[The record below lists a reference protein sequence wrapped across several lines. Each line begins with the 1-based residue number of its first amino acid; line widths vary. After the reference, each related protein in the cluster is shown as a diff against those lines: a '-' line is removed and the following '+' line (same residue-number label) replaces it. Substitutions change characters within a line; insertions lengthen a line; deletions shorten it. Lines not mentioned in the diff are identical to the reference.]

1 MLPLQKQVLVRK
13 LKLVYSYSIFLWKRS
28 QEDNIKVP
36 AGHLA
41 YVTLL
46 SIVPFLAVIFYM
58 LSAFPMFSELNKI
71 IEDLIYNNFVPTAGN
86 AVKEHMTGF
95 IENTKKMSMM
105 GIASLIVI
113 ALLLIST
120 IDQTIN
126 RIWRCTNKRSV
137 VQAFTIYWTILS
149 LGPIIIGGSIALSS
163 YLFSIVQT
171 GGFLSFGQQILSI
184 IPFVFSWLA
193 FAGVYTLVPHQRVS
207 FRYALTGGLIAALL
221 FNFATDLFTLY
232 ITNFPSQQI
241 IYGAL
246 AVIPIM
252 FVWIYFSWLI
262 VLIGAEVTSTLEEF
276 LSVSEKEMQKTDQTL
291 VENEQ

>member
-1 MLPLQKQVLVRK
+1 MVILQFDKALLIEKAK
-13 LKLVYSYSIFLWKRS
+13 LSYGYLLFVWRRC

-58 LSAFPMFSELNKI
+58 LSAFPMFSELNQVM
-71 IEDLIYNNFVPTAGN
+71 EDLIYNNFVPTSGDAIKDHVG
-86 AVKEHMTGF
+86 GF

-126 RIWRCTNKRSV
+126 RIWRCKQKRSII
-137 VQAFTIYWTILS
+137 QAFTIYWTILS
-149 LGPIIIGGSIALSS
+149 LGPIILGSSIALSS
-163 YLFSIVQT
+163 YLFSIVQAQ
-171 GGFLSFGQQILSI
+171 GFLSIGQKLLSFMPFI
-184 IPFVFSWLA
+184 IAWLA

-207 FRYALTGGLIAALL
+207 FRYSLVGGLVASILL
-221 FNFATDLFTLY
+221 NFGTDLFSLY
-232 ITNFPSQQI
+232 ITNFPSQQV

-246 AVIPIM
+246 AVIPIL
-252 FVWIYFSWLI
+252 FVWIYFNWLI
-262 VLIGAEVTSTLEEF
+262 VLFGAEVTATLEEY
-276 LSVSEKEMQKTDQTL
+276 LHEHKLQKESE
-291 VENEQ
+291 

>member
-1 MLPLQKQVLVRK
+1 MLRLQKQVLVQNF
-13 LKLVYSYSIFLWKRS
+13 KLVYSYSVFLWKRS

-126 RIWRCTNKRSV
+126 RIWRCTNKRSM

-171 GGFLSFGQQILSI
+171 GGFLSLGQQILSI

-276 LSVSEKEMQKTDQTL
+276 LSVPKKEMQETDKTIA
-291 VENEQ
+291 ENGQ

>member
-1 MLPLQKQVLVRK
+1 M
-13 LKLVYSYSIFLWKRS
+13 SI
-28 QEDNIKVP
+28 
-36 AGHLA
+36 
-41 YVTLL
+41 
-46 SIVPFLAVIFYM
+46 
-58 LSAFPMFSELNKI
+58 
-71 IEDLIYNNFVPTAGN
+71 
-86 AVKEHMTGF
+86 
-95 IENTKKMSMM
+95 M

-113 ALLLIST
+113 ALLFISS

-126 RIWRCTNKRSV
+126 RIWRCTNKRSM

-163 YLFSIVQT
+163 YIFSIVKAD
-171 GGFLSFGQQILSI
+171 GFLSIGQHVLSF
-184 IPFVFSWLA
+184 IPFAFSWLA
-193 FAGVYTLVPHQRVS
+193 FAGVYTLVPNQRVS
-207 FRYALTGGLIAALL
+207 FRYALIGGFVAAFL

-262 VLIGAEVTSTLEEF
+262 VLIGAEVTSTLEDF
-276 LSVSEKEMQKTDQTL
+276 LQKHDHPI
-291 VENEQ
+291 EDEQ

>member
-1 MLPLQKQVLVRK
+1 MQFNKQVLVDK
-13 LKLVYSYSIFLWKRS
+13 GKVTYAYFTFLWFRS
-28 QEDNIKVP
+28 KEDNIKVP

-46 SIVPFLAVIFYM
+46 SLVPLLAVIFYM

-71 IEDLIYNNFVPTAGN
+71 FVNLIYNNFVPTSGDAI
-86 AVKEHMTGF
+86 KLHMTGF

-126 RIWRCTNKRSV
+126 RIWRCTNKRSI

-149 LGPIIIGGSIALSS
+149 LGPIIIGGSIALST
-163 YLFSIVQT
+163 YLFASFKES
-171 GGFLSFGQQILSI
+171 GFLSFGQQLLSI
-184 IPFVFSWLA
+184 MPFIFTWLA
-193 FAGVYTLVPHQRVS
+193 FIGIYSLVPHQRVT
-207 FRYALTGGLIAALL
+207 FRYALIGGFTAALL
-221 FNFATDLFTLY
+221 FSFATDLFRLY
-232 ITNFPSQQI
+232 ITNFPTQQL

-246 AVIPIM
+246 AVIPIL
-252 FVWIYFSWLI
+252 FVWTYFVWLI
-262 VLIGAEVTSTLEEF
+262 VLIGAEVTATLEEF
-276 LSVSEKEMQKTDQTL
+276 SGKKELISDQG
-291 VENEQ
+291 EGI

>member
-1 MLPLQKQVLVRK
+1 MVILQFDKTLLIDKAK
-13 LKLVYSYSIFLWKRS
+13 LGYGYLLFVWRRC

-58 LSAFPMFSELNKI
+58 LSAFPMFSELNKVM
-71 IEDLIYNNFVPTAGN
+71 EDLIYNNFVPTSGDAIKDH
-86 AVKEHMTGF
+86 VSGF

-126 RIWRCTNKRSV
+126 RIWRCTNKRSI

-149 LGPIIIGGSIALSS
+149 LGPIILGSSIALSS
-163 YLFSIVQT
+163 YLFSTVQAQ
-171 GGFLSFGQQILSI
+171 GFLSSGQKILSLM
-184 IPFVFSWLA
+184 PFVIAWLA
-193 FAGVYTLVPHQRVS
+193 FSGVYTLVPHQRVS
-207 FRYALTGGLIAALL
+207 FRYSAIGGLVASLL
-221 FNFATDLFTLY
+221 LTVGTDLFTLY
-232 ITNFPSQQI
+232 ITNFPSQQL

-246 AVIPIM
+246 AVIPIL
-252 FVWIYFSWLI
+252 FVWIYFNWLI
-262 VLIGAEVTSTLEEF
+262 ILFGAEVTVTLEEY
-276 LSVSEKEMQKTDQTL
+276 LSTHPAEHKQLE
-291 VENEQ
+291 ENA

>member
-1 MLPLQKQVLVRK
+1 MLPLQKQVLVQK
-13 LKLVYSYSIFLWKRS
+13 VKLVYSYSIFLWKRS

-171 GGFLSFGQQILSI
+171 GGFLSLGQQILSI

-276 LSVSEKEMQKTDQTL
+276 LSVSEKEMQETDKKL
-291 VENEQ
+291 AENEQ

>member
-1 MLPLQKQVLVRK
+1 MTFDKQLLIDKGKITYAYLV
-13 LKLVYSYSIFLWKRS
+13 FLWFRS
-28 QEDNIKVP
+28 KEDNIKVP

-46 SIVPFLAVIFYM
+46 SLVPLLAVIFYM

-71 IEDLIYNNFVPTAGN
+71 IENLIYNNFVPTSGDAI
-86 AVKEHMTGF
+86 KMHMSGF

-105 GIASLIVI
+105 GVASLIVI

-126 RIWRCTNKRSV
+126 RIWRCHNKRSL

-163 YLFSIVQT
+163 YLFSSFKES
-171 GGFLSFGQQILSI
+171 GFLSFGQQLLSLM
-184 IPFVFSWLA
+184 PFIFAWLA
-193 FAGVYTLVPHQRVS
+193 FSGVYTIVPHQRVR
-207 FRYALTGGLIAALL
+207 FRYALIGGLIAALL
-221 FNFATDLFTLY
+221 FTFATDLFRLY

-246 AVIPIM
+246 AVIPIL
-252 FVWIYFSWLI
+252 FVWTYFIWLI
-262 VLIGAEVTSTLEEF
+262 VLIGAEVTATLEEF
-276 LSVSEKEMQKTDQTL
+276 TGKKELGVVQGDTI
-291 VENEQ
+291 

>member
-1 MLPLQKQVLVRK
+1 MFIVQVQQKIVYIFKIAFEYLV
-13 LKLVYSYSIFLWKRS
+13 FLWKRS

-46 SIVPFLAVIFYM
+46 SIVPFLAVIFYI

-105 GIASLIVI
+105 GIGSLIVI

-126 RIWRCTNKRSV
+126 RIWRCTNKRSK

-163 YLFSIVQT
+163 YLFSVVQK
-171 GGFLSFGQQILSI
+171 GGFLSAGQQILSLM
-184 IPFVFSWLA
+184 PFIFAWLA

-207 FRYALTGGLIAALL
+207 FRYALIGGFVAASL
-221 FNFATDLFTLY
+221 FSFATDLFSLY

-246 AVIPIM
+246 AIIPIM

-262 VLIGAEVTSTLEEF
+262 VLVGAEVTATLEEF
-276 LSVSEKEMQKTDQTL
+276 LIDHKKKIEAQP
-291 VENEQ
+291 

>member
-1 MLPLQKQVLVRK
+1 MIILQFDKTLLIDKAK
-13 LKLVYSYSIFLWKRS
+13 LSYGYLLFVWRRC

-58 LSAFPMFSELNKI
+58 LSAFPMFSELNKVM
-71 IEDLIYNNFVPTAGN
+71 EDLIYNNFVPTSGDAIKDHVG
-86 AVKEHMTGF
+86 GF

-105 GIASLIVI
+105 GIASLVVI

-126 RIWRCTNKRSV
+126 RIWRCTSKRSI

-149 LGPIIIGGSIALSS
+149 LGPIILGSSIALSS
-163 YLFSIVQT
+163 YLFSTVKNQ
-171 GGFLSFGQQILSI
+171 GFLSIGQQLLSFMPFI
-184 IPFVFSWLA
+184 IAWLA

-207 FRYALTGGLIAALL
+207 FRYSIVGGLVASVLL
-221 FNFATDLFTLY
+221 TFGTDLFSLY
-232 ITNFPSQQI
+232 ITNFPSQQV

-246 AVIPIM
+246 AVIPIL
-252 FVWIYFSWLI
+252 FVWIYFNWLI
-262 VLIGAEVTSTLEEF
+262 VLFGAEVTATLEEY
-276 LSVSEKEMQKTDQTL
+276 LTAHKAKKDNL
-291 VENEQ
+291 

>member
-1 MLPLQKQVLVRK
+1 
-13 LKLVYSYSIFLWKRS
+13 
-28 QEDNIKVP
+28 
-36 AGHLA
+36 
-41 YVTLL
+41 
-46 SIVPFLAVIFYM
+46 
-58 LSAFPMFSELNKI
+58 
-71 IEDLIYNNFVPTAGN
+71 
-86 AVKEHMTGF
+86 
-95 IENTKKMSMM
+95 MSMM

-113 ALLLIST
+113 ALLLISS

-126 RIWRCTNKRSV
+126 RIWRCTNKRSM

-163 YLFSIVQT
+163 YIFSIVKAD
-171 GGFLSFGQQILSI
+171 GFLSIGQHCLSLM
-184 IPFVFSWLA
+184 PFAFSWLA
-193 FAGVYTLVPHQRVS
+193 FAGVYTLVPNQRVS
-207 FRYALTGGLIAALL
+207 FRYALIGGFVAALL

-262 VLIGAEVTSTLEEF
+262 VLIGAEVTSTLEDF
-276 LSVSEKEMQKTDQTL
+276 LQKHDHPI
-291 VENEQ
+291 EDEQ

>member
-1 MLPLQKQVLVRK
+1 MLPLQKQVLIQKV
-13 LKLVYSYSIFLWKRS
+13 KLVYSYSIFLWKRS

-171 GGFLSFGQQILSI
+171 GGFLSLGQQILSI

-276 LSVSEKEMQKTDQTL
+276 LSVSEKEMQETDKTL
-291 VENEQ
+291 AENEQ

>member
-1 MLPLQKQVLVRK
+1 MDKQAVVQKF
-13 LKLVYSYSIFLWKRS
+13 KLVYGYSVFLWKRC

-46 SIVPFLAVIFYM
+46 SIVPFLAVIFFM
-58 LSAFPMFSELNKI
+58 LSAFPMFSELNQI
-71 IEDLIYNNFVPTAGN
+71 IEDLIYNNFVPTAGD
-86 AVKEHMTGF
+86 AVKDHMTGF

-105 GIASLIVI
+105 GFGSLIVI

-126 RIWRCTNKRSV
+126 RIWRCTNKRSR

-163 YLFSIVQT
+163 YLFSVAQT
-171 GGFLSFGQQILSI
+171 GDFLSIGQQILSL
-184 IPFVFSWLA
+184 IPFVFAWLA

-207 FRYALTGGLIAALL
+207 FRYALIGGFIAAIS
-221 FNFATDLFTLY
+221 FNFATDLFSLY

-262 VLIGAEVTSTLEEF
+262 VLIGAEVTATLEEF
-276 LSVSEKEMQKTDQTL
+276 LIAHKDDGKAV
-291 VENEQ
+291 

>member
-1 MLPLQKQVLVRK
+1 MQFDKTLLIDKAK
-13 LKLVYSYSIFLWKRS
+13 LSYGYLLFVWRRC

-58 LSAFPMFSELNKI
+58 LSAFPMFSELNKVM
-71 IEDLIYNNFVPTAGN
+71 EDLIYNNFVPTSGDAIKDHVG
-86 AVKEHMTGF
+86 GF

-105 GIASLIVI
+105 GIASLVVI

-126 RIWRCTNKRSV
+126 RIWRCTSKRSI

-149 LGPIIIGGSIALSS
+149 LGPIILGSSIALSS
-163 YLFSIVQT
+163 YLFSTVQNQ
-171 GGFLSFGQQILSI
+171 GFLSIGQQLLSFMPFI
-184 IPFVFSWLA
+184 IAWLA

-207 FRYALTGGLIAALL
+207 FRYSIVGGLVASVLL
-221 FNFATDLFTLY
+221 TFGTDLFSLY
-232 ITNFPSQQI
+232 ITNFPSQQV

-246 AVIPIM
+246 AVIPIL
-252 FVWIYFSWLI
+252 FVWIYFNWLI
-262 VLIGAEVTSTLEEF
+262 VLFGAEVTATLEEY
-276 LSVSEKEMQKTDQTL
+276 LTAHKAKKDNL
-291 VENEQ
+291 

>member
-1 MLPLQKQVLVRK
+1 MQFDKTLLIDKAK
-13 LKLVYSYSIFLWKRS
+13 LSYGYLFFVWRRC

-58 LSAFPMFSELNKI
+58 LSAFPMFSELNQVM
-71 IEDLIYNNFVPTAGN
+71 EDLIYNNFVPTSGDAIKDH
-86 AVKEHMTGF
+86 VSGF

-126 RIWRCTNKRSV
+126 RIWRCKKKRSL

-149 LGPIIIGGSIALSS
+149 LGPIILGSSIALSS
-163 YLFSIVQT
+163 YLFAIVQDQ
-171 GGFLSFGQQILSI
+171 GFLSVGQQLLSFM
-184 IPFVFSWLA
+184 PFLIAWLT
-193 FAGVYTLVPHQRVS
+193 FAGIYTLVPHQRVS
-207 FRYALTGGLIAALL
+207 FRYALTGGFVASILL
-221 FNFATDLFTLY
+221 NFGTDLFSLY
-232 ITNFPSQQI
+232 ITNFPSQQV

-246 AVIPIM
+246 AVIPIL
-252 FVWIYFSWLI
+252 FVWIYFNWLI
-262 VLIGAEVTSTLEEF
+262 ILFGAEVTATLEEYSTTHKQ
-276 LSVSEKEMQKTDQTL
+276 LKESE
-291 VENEQ
+291 

>member
-1 MLPLQKQVLVRK
+1 MFQLDQQILIGKMKTLYGYGV
-13 LKLVYSYSIFLWKRS
+13 FLFKRS
-28 QEDNIKVP
+28 KEDNIKVP

-46 SIVPFLAVIFYM
+46 SIVPCLAVVFYM
-58 LSAFPMFSELNKI
+58 LSAFPMFSKLNSI
-71 IEDLIYNNFVPTAGN
+71 IEDLIYNSFVPTAGD

-95 IENTKKMSMM
+95 IENTKQMSMV
-105 GIASLIVI
+105 GIASLVVI

-120 IDQTIN
+120 IDQTLN
-126 RIWRCTNKRSV
+126 RIWRCNRKRSTIH
-137 VQAFTIYWTILS
+137 AFTIYWTILS

-171 GGFLSFGQQILSI
+171 DGFLSVGQQLLSFM
-184 IPFVFSWLA
+184 PFLFSWLA
-193 FAGVYTLVPHQRVS
+193 FAGVYTLVPHQRVT
-207 FRYALTGGLIAALL
+207 FRCAVIGGFVAALM
-221 FNFATDLFTLY
+221 FNLATDLFSLY

-262 VLIGAEVTSTLEEF
+262 VLIGAEVTSTLDEFFYPEETE
-276 LSVSEKEMQKTDQTL
+276 LDELEEVS
-291 VENEQ
+291 

>member
-1 MLPLQKQVLVRK
+1 MKQLNIISNTKVAWHYL
-13 LKLVYSYSIFLWKRS
+13 LFLWHRC
-28 QEDNIKVP
+28 QQDNIKVP

-71 IEDLIYNNFVPTAGN
+71 MEDLIYNNFVPTSGN
-86 AVKEHMTGF
+86 AIKDHVGGF

-105 GIASLIVI
+105 GIGSLIVI

-126 RIWRCTNKRSV
+126 RIWRCTNKRSI

-149 LGPIIIGGSIALSS
+149 LGPIILGSSIALSS
-163 YLFSIVQT
+163 YLFSIVQDQ
-171 GGFLSFGQQILSI
+171 GFLSLGQQLLSFM
-184 IPFVFSWLA
+184 PFVIAWVA
-193 FAGVYTLVPHQRVS
+193 FTGVYTLVPHQRVS
-207 FRYALTGGLIAALL
+207 FRYSAVGGLVASILL
-221 FNFATDLFTLY
+221 NFGTDLFGLY
-232 ITNFPSQQI
+232 ITNFPTQQL

-246 AVIPIM
+246 AVIPIL
-252 FVWIYFSWLI
+252 FVWVYFNWLI
-262 VLIGAEVTSTLEEF
+262 VLFGAEVTATLEEH
-276 LSVSEKEMQKTDQTL
+276 LTAHLISNKKQEE
-291 VENEQ
+291 EQ

>member
-1 MLPLQKQVLVRK
+1 MHFDQTFLVDKVK
-13 LKLVYSYSIFLWKRS
+13 LSYNYLIFVWHRC

-71 IEDLIYNNFVPTAGN
+71 MEDLIYNNFVPTSGDAIKDHVG
-86 AVKEHMTGF
+86 GF
-95 IENTKKMSMM
+95 IENTQKMSMM

-126 RIWRCTNKRSV
+126 RIWRCSNKRSI

-149 LGPIIIGGSIALSS
+149 LGPIILGSSIALSS
-163 YLFSIVQT
+163 YLFSIVQDQ
-171 GGFLSFGQQILSI
+171 GFLSFGQQLLSFM
-184 IPFVFSWLA
+184 PFVIGWMA
-193 FAGVYTLVPHQRVS
+193 FTGVYTLVPHQRVS
-207 FRYALTGGLIAALL
+207 FRYACVGGFVASSLL
-221 FNFATDLFTLY
+221 NVGTDLFTLY
-232 ITNFPSQQI
+232 ITNFPSHQL

-246 AVIPIM
+246 AVIPIL
-252 FVWIYFSWLI
+252 FVWIYFNWLI
-262 VLIGAEVTSTLEEF
+262 ILFGAEVTATLEEY
-276 LSVSEKEMQKTDQTL
+276 LNAHKQNKAQQEKQQL
-291 VENEQ
+291 EQPLE

>member
-1 MLPLQKQVLVRK
+1 MFQLDQQVLIGK
-13 LKLVYSYSIFLWKRS
+13 SKALYGYGIFLWKRS
-28 QEDNIKVP
+28 KEDNIKVP

-46 SIVPFLAVIFYM
+46 SIVPCLAVVFYM
-58 LSAFPMFSELNKI
+58 LSAFPMFSELNSI
-71 IEDLIYNNFVPTAGN
+71 IEDLIYNSFVPTAGD

-95 IENTKKMSMM
+95 IENTKQMSMV
-105 GIASLIVI
+105 GIASLVVI

-120 IDQTIN
+120 IDQTLN
-126 RIWRCTNKRSV
+126 RIWRCNRKRSTIH
-137 VQAFTIYWTILS
+137 AFTIYWTILS

-171 GGFLSFGQQILSI
+171 DGFLSVGQQLLSFM
-184 IPFVFSWLA
+184 PFLFSWLA
-193 FAGVYTLVPHQRVS
+193 FAGVYTLVPHQRVTL
-207 FRYALTGGLIAALL
+207 RCAVIGGFVAALM
-221 FNFATDLFTLY
+221 FNLATDLFSLY

-262 VLIGAEVTSTLEEF
+262 VLIGAEVTSTLDEFFYPDDIENDELEE
-276 LSVSEKEMQKTDQTL
+276 VS
-291 VENEQ
+291 

>member
-171 GGFLSFGQQILSI
+171 GGFLSLGQKILSI

-276 LSVSEKEMQKTDQTL
+276 LSVSEKEMQETDKAL
-291 VENEQ
+291 AENQQ

>member
-1 MLPLQKQVLVRK
+1 MNKQQIIDKGKVAWLY
-13 LKLVYSYSIFLWKRS
+13 LLFLWTRC
-28 QEDNIKVP
+28 QQDNIKVP

-58 LSAFPMFSELNKI
+58 LSAFPMFSELNQI
-71 IEDLIYNNFVPTAGN
+71 MEDLIYNNFVPTSGDAIKDHVG
-86 AVKEHMTGF
+86 GF

-126 RIWRCTNKRSV
+126 RIWRCTNKRSI

-149 LGPIIIGGSIALSS
+149 LGPIILGSSIALSS
-163 YLFSIVQT
+163 YLFSIVQDQ
-171 GGFLSFGQQILSI
+171 GFLSVGQQLLSFMPFI
-184 IPFVFSWLA
+184 IAWMT
-193 FAGVYTLVPHQRVS
+193 FAGIYTLVPHQRVS
-207 FRYALTGGLIAALL
+207 FRYSCIGGLMASLL
-221 FNFATDLFTLY
+221 LNFGTDLFTLY
-232 ITNFPSQQI
+232 ITNFPSQQV

-246 AVIPIM
+246 AVIPIL
-252 FVWIYFSWLI
+252 FVWIYFNWLI
-262 VLIGAEVTSTLEEF
+262 VLFGAEVTATLEEY
-276 LSVSEKEMQKTDQTL
+276 STVHKQQKEAS
-291 VENEQ
+291 